1 MARSV
6 LGPKNSIL
14 GHSSP
19 GAQLLGFSWLRRLR
33 QGLWSPDLESKRADT
48 LPAFGKL
55 GSDSEQSSG
64 DSGAF
69 WSPLM
74 LALMFILQACSR
86 WPREG
91 HETASFAQQ
100 TLVSAVLGSAGGHE
114 GADRNI
120 PGSRGGGSRGSSLP
134 APSEHSSIC
143 PCPPLAAPHC
153 SAPRSASCHELTPTR
168 MVLPWTGQG
177 LFLSGEQWES
187 DPKGP

>member
-1 MARSV
+1 MARSA

-14 GHSSP
+14 GRSSP

-33 QGLWSPDLESKRADT
+33 QGLRSPDLESKRTDT

-120 PGSRGGGSRGSSLP
+120 PGPGAGGARDLP
-134 APSEHSSIC
+134 CQHLQSTPQYAPA
-143 PCPPLAAPHC
+143 L
-153 SAPRSASCHELTPTR
+153 HELPHTAQLHA
-168 MVLPWTGQG
+168 LPPATSSHPQGWCCRGQDRA
-177 LFLSGEQWES
+177 SS
-187 DPKGP
+187 